1 MHIFPPL
8 LSARCFAWGDNQAL
22 LVKHALAWAQ
32 YYPASALKLPL
43 VVGLQGDVQ
52 QCKKLHLIPSG
63 APWGFA
69 LFLLENLE
77 QFTASVLF
85 FSICNII
92 FHATQFQ
99 KKKWPKRAE
108 RGQKRPKGW
117 KWAIVGKNES
127 QPFARSQSALHSNCI
142 LANNKRNTEAEH
154 CFCLCPKIL
163 SLCPKSYVGLA
174 LINNKKIKL
183 PASLELLGDSLPQ
196 MCPFMRIEPNWAE
209 FWIAVPLTFVT
220 DLRWVL
226 PFCFCFHQVFFFVSF
241 HFISV
246 IVQNCLNG
254 TFGVLFQML
263 MTQELSINATFAPPP
278 N

>member
-1 MHIFPPL
+1 MLRMGWQPSTAGQTCPCLGPVLPSIGFEAPAGGRPPGGCATMQKITFNSFRSSL
-8 LSARCFAWGDNQAL
+8 
-22 LVKHALAWAQ
+22 
-32 YYPASALKLPL
+32 
-43 VVGLQGDVQ
+43 GL
-52 QCKKLHLIPSG
+52 CT
-63 APWGFA
+63 
-69 LFLLENLE
+69 FLLENLE

-196 MCPFMRIEPNWAE
+196 MCPFMRIEPNWTE
-209 FWIAVPLTFVT
+209 FWIAVPLTYVT

-226 PFCFCFHQVFFFVSF
+226 PFCFCFHQIFFLF
-241 HFISV
+241 HFIS
-246 IVQNCLNG
+246 
-254 TFGVLFQML
+254 FQL
-263 MTQELSINATFAPPP
+263 LSKTVWMEPSVSFFKC
-278 N
+278 